1 MNPTANLLIMTAE
14 ILKKS
19 LMKNNTNMY
28 QFDLTNVSCVV
39 LDEVHFIN
47 NKDRGKVWEE
57 IIITLN
63 ININLRMLSA
73 TLDGIDN
80 FSKWLKNIRKKNV
93 LLHQHLKDQFRYI
106 NQYGLIMDYIIFLNE
121 NEWSSGNWNR
131 IINKLKKD
139 DIKDTN
145 LYDCI
150 KYLYDN
156 NLTPVNVFI
165 LSKKKIEA
173 IVANVQYYFIT
184 PEESSLITKTWN
196 KYLANYIHIYENTPE
211 WNKIYKL
218 IMKGIGYHH
227 AGMIPILKEIME
239 I

>member
-1 MNPTANLLIMTAE
+1 
-14 ILKKS
+14 
-19 LMKNNTNMY
+19 MKNNTNMY

-47 NKDRGKVWEE
+47 NKDRGKVWED
-57 IIITLN
+57 IIINLN
-63 ININLRMLSA
+63 ININLVMLSA

-80 FSKWLKNIRKKNV
+80 FSKWLKNIRKKECIITSTFKRPVPLYQSIWFNNG
-93 LLHQHLKDQFRYI
+93 LHYC
-106 NQYGLIMDYIIFLNE
+106 LNE

-145 LYDCI
+145 LYDFI

-196 KYLANYIHIYENTPE
+196 KYLANYKHIYENTPE
-211 WNKIYKL
+211 WNKI
-218 IMKGIGYHH
+218 
-227 AGMIPILKEIME
+227 
-239 I
+239 